1 MNLIGM
7 AKQIITQTRIMAC
20 MTQIYYV
27 LVLLITCYSLY
38 FMTSREKELQL
49 NENLLIFTKPLNT
62 EQCHGTHG
70 KQAQI

>member
-20 MTQIYYV
+20 MTQIYYG

-38 FMTSREKELQL
+38 FMTYIEKELQFS
-49 NENLLIFTKPLNT
+49 ENLLFS
-62 EQCHGTHG
+62 QSR
-70 KQAQI
+70 